1 MTLRDTPCLCHG
13 VLPELD
19 ETGKGSVLDFE
30 TKPFAWFVYFAVH
43 LTYDS
48 LPRHTPAP
56 CCALVFADGRQRPGQ
71 TFRSGI
77 CLRCATARRAI
88 CRRPAFATATN

>member
-56 CCALVFADGRQRPGQ
+56 CCALVFAEGRQRPGHPPA
-71 TFRSGI
+71 
-77 CLRCATARRAI
+77 LRYGATSHLP
-88 CRRPAFATATN
+88 PASLCHSHQLK